1 MRALIVAA
9 LALFAC
15 AAFGEPRAILPP
27 VWKDDLPEMLE
38 RRLIRFAV
46 PYSRTLYFNDGGRE
60 FGLSAQLARDFGRY
74 LNRKYRKQL
83 GPRPL
88 AVRLL
93 PTAWNDLL
101 PDIVDGFADVAAG
114 NLMVTESRAKQ
125 VDFVPWADGSPNIEV
140 VLTRIDGPAVASVED
155 LAGRTVHVRK
165 SSSYYVSLQALNDR
179 LRKEGRAPV
188 KIVLVPEDLEDEDMM
203 EMLNAGMLQVIVVDD
218 WKAARWVRALP
229 RVKVN
234 DQAAVGT
241 GGIVGWAI
249 RKDNP
254 VLRAELDAFFAEVG
268 RRPRQTL
275 PAAAMQGAKRLGNNL
290 GTVELQRLQ
299 DTLPLF
305 RKYGEQYGFDPL
317 MLAAQAYQL
326 SRLDQRMV
334 SAYGAVGIMQ
344 IMPATGAAMKV
355 GNVRTLEPNIHAT
368 AKYMDQMMARYFE
381 DADFSETNRNLFAI
395 ASYHA
400 GAPHIAKVRAEAE
413 RRGLDPNQWF
423 NNVEIIATQRLGVQT
438 TAYVRNVYKYYIA
451 YAFALDERKPA

>member
-1 MRALIVAA
+1 
-9 LALFAC
+9 
-15 AAFGEPRAILPP
+15 
-27 VWKDDLPEMLE
+27 
-38 RRLIRFAV
+38 
-46 PYSRTLYFNDGGRE
+46 
-60 FGLSAQLARDFGRY
+60 
-74 LNRKYRKQL
+74 
-83 GPRPL
+83 
-88 AVRLL
+88 
-93 PTAWNDLL
+93 
-101 PDIVDGFADVAAG
+101 
-114 NLMVTESRAKQ
+114 
-125 VDFVPWADGSPNIEV
+125 
-140 VLTRIDGPAVASVED
+140 
-155 LAGRTVHVRK
+155 
-165 SSSYYVSLQALNDR
+165 
-179 LRKEGRAPV
+179 
-188 KIVLVPEDLEDEDMM
+188 
-203 EMLNAGMLQVIVVDD
+203 
-218 WKAARWVRALP
+218 VRALP

-268 RRPRQTL
+268 RRPRQAL

-290 GTVELQRLQ
+290 GTAELQRLQ